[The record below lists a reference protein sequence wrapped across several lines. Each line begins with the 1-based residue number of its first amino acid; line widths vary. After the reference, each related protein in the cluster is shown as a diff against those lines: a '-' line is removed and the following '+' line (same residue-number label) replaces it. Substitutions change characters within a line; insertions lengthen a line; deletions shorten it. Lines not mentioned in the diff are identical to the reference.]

1 MTTEIAHNVSEAA
14 KGTAEVA
21 EKIVDVIAAPRD
33 RRASGR
39 CWVSARAL
47 SDQSGHLKAEVEK
60 FLNTV
65 RAA

>member
-1 MTTEIAHNVSEAA
+1 A

-21 EKIVDVIAAPRD
+21 EKITEVNRG
-33 RRASGR
+33 ASDTGTASSQ
-39 CWVSARAL
+39 VLESARSL
-47 SDQSGHLKAEVEK
+47 SVQSSNLRTEVEN